1 MYFIEKLLKLFHKNR
16 NRKIKYTSQEI
27 DTCNHLFLPID
38 SSGEVLACA
47 NCGKL
52 INKSELKKSN

>member
-1 MYFIEKLLKLFHKNR
+1 MLKLFHKNR